1 MMSITLLK
9 FLLIKLIKSCATSS
23 LVSLLTAG
31 GMAHLK
37 QANILVSPEVV
48 KAALSTFT
56 GSKIETLFSMMN
68 DMIDKRSSRMDVAT
82 CSVVP

>member
-23 LVSLLTAG
+23 LVSLLAAG
-31 GMAHLK
+31 GMARLK

-68 DMIDKRSSRMDVAT
+68 DMIDKRSSQMDLAT